1 MDKVVNSEKYSLY
14 DFDILEYL
22 DDDNQKHYYY
32 TIHTNDID
40 YITCKPMNIE
50 SDEYFDTAEE
60 ARFAAIGHIS
70 LLENGE
76 G

>member
-1 MDKVVNSEKYSLY
+1 MKETYGCY
-14 DFDILEYL
+14 DFEIINHKGSWVYVIYEPGIPASPKSIIRDSENYGA
-22 DDDNQKHYYY
+22 QQ
-32 TIHTNDID
+32 
-40 YITCKPMNIE
+40 
-50 SDEYFDTAEE
+50 E

>member
-1 MDKVVNSEKYSLY
+1 MEREKYNSY
-14 DFDILEYL
+14 HFEIIA
-22 DDDNQKHYYY
+22 DDDVWLYAIFYPEYPQ
-32 TIHTNDID
+32 IPPLRI
-40 YITCKPMNIE
+40 
-50 SDEYFDTAEE
+50 SDECFDTEQE